1 MKIKVLGCS
10 GAEFPNFSPP
20 AFLIDDKILLDAG
33 TTTGSLNENAQ
44 RKINHI
50 LITHA
55 HLDHIRGIP
64 PLADN
69 MFLRNRK
76 HSITLVGIKEV
87 LQTVRKNLFNNAVWP
102 DFTRIPSHR
111 KPVLKLKVIKT
122 GENFKIHDYK
132 IIAEK
137 VNHSIAAI
145 GYIIEDSNSKR
156 LLYTGDTG
164 TTANL
169 WERANLKTGKVGI
182 DGAII
187 EVTFPNNMKKE
198 ALRTGHLTPAMLL
211 GELKKLEE
219 LPRKIFATHAKPQ
232 FLNII
237 SKELRILKIK
247 HLTILKERKTYVI

>member
-44 RKINHI
+44 RKISHI

-64 PLADN
+64 SLADN

-87 LQTVRKNLFNNAVWP
+87 LQTVRRNLLNNAVWP
-102 DFTRIPSHR
+102 DFTRIPSPG
-111 KPVLKLKVIKT
+111 KPVLKLKIIKT

-182 DGAII
+182 NGAII
-187 EVTFPNNMKKE
+187 EVTFPDNMRESAVK
-198 ALRTGHLTPAMLL
+198 TGHLTPAMLL
-211 GELKKLEE
+211 CELKKLKQ
-219 LPRKIFATHAKPQ
+219 LSPKIFITHVKPQ

>member
-20 AFLIDDKILLDAG
+20 AFLINNEILLDAG
-33 TTTGSLNENAQ
+33 TTTGALNESAQ
-44 RKINHI
+44 RKISYI

-76 HSITLVGIKEV
+76 HNITLVGIKEV
-87 LQTVRKNLFNNAVWP
+87 LQPMRKNLFNNTVWP
-102 DFTRIPSHR
+102 DFTEIPSPR
-111 KPVLKLKVIKT
+111 KPLLKLKPIKT
-122 GENFKIHDYK
+122 GENFKIHNYK
-132 IIAEK
+132 ITAEK
-137 VNHSIAAI
+137 VNHSITTI
-145 GYIIEDSNSKR
+145 GYIIEDPKGKR

-164 TTANL
+164 PTANL
-169 WERANLKTGKVGI
+169 WKRANMKPGKVGI

-187 EVTFPNNMKKE
+187 EVTFPNNMRG
-198 ALRTGHLTPAMLL
+198 AAVRTGHLTPAMLL
-211 GELKKLEE
+211 GELKKLKKI
-219 LPRKIFATHAKPQ
+219 PRKIFITHAKPQ

-237 SKELRILKIK
+237 LKELRGVKIK
-247 HLTILKERKTYVI
+247 YLTILKERKTYVI